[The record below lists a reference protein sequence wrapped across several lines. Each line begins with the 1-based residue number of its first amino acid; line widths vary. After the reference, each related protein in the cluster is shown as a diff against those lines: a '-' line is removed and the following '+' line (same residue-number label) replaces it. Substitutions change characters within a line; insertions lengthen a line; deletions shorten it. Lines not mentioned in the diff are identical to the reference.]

1 MDSAF
6 VQQVTTTRMFT
17 DRLAIVA
24 GAGRSGLA
32 AAKLLYK
39 LGATV
44 RIVDANENL
53 STDILEGLGAN
64 AQLMTGPFRY
74 EQFAGAD
81 VIVVSPGIPVRKIK
95 PFIGTLPERKIISEL
110 ELASWFADEPK
121 IAITGTNGKTTTTAL
136 IKHILEQSG
145 RTAFAGANYGIPLS
159 EYIVERG
166 QCDVLVLEVSSFQ
179 LQNCRLFRPQAA
191 ILLNVSANHLDYHQ
205 DMDEYLQAKLKI
217 FERQSQEE
225 LAILPAEMKNS
236 LVPKNF
242 TRAEVKWFDGASFPE
257 QPNLPGKHNRSNIEA
272 AWLALEKIGLTEE
285 EFQAG
290 LKTFK
295 GKPHRIE
302 NIGTVNGVQFINDSK
317 ATNLEAVAAA
327 LKSFDGPVRL
337 LLGGKFK
344 GGNVAELIPSMK
356 GKVAE
361 VALFGAGREH
371 FEPVLKNDFKI
382 SWYENLEKG
391 VNALFAASAAG
402 DTILLSPATAS
413 FDAYTGYEARGA
425 DFKRIMEELS

>member
-6 VQQVTTTRMFT
+6 VQQVTSTRMFT
-17 DRLAIVA
+17 NRLAIVA
-24 GAGRSGLA
+24 GAGRSGIA
-32 AAKLLYK
+32 AAKLLHR

-44 RIVDANENL
+44 RIVDANVDL
-53 STDILEGLGAN
+53 TTDILDGLGDD
-64 AQLMTGPFRY
+64 AQLMTGPFSH
-74 EQFAGAD
+74 EQFADAD

-95 PFIGTLPERKIISEL
+95 PFIGNLPERKIISEL

-136 IKHILEQSG
+136 IKHILEYSG
-145 RTAFAGANYGIPLS
+145 RTAFAGANYGTPLS
-159 EYIVERG
+159 EYIVDKG

-191 ILLNVSANHLDYHQ
+191 ILLNVSANHLDYHL
-205 DMDEYLQAKLKI
+205 DMNEYLEAKLKI
-217 FERQSQEE
+217 FERQSADE
-225 LAILPAEMKNS
+225 LAILPAHMKEELN
-236 LVPKNF
+236 PTDF
-242 TRAEVKWFDGASFPE
+242 THAEVKWFDGETFPQ
-257 QPNLPGKHNRSNIEA
+257 QPNLPGRHNRSNIEA
-272 AWLALEKIGLTEE
+272 AWLALEKIGLSMD

-302 NIGTVNGVQFINDSK
+302 SVGAIDGVAFINDSK
-317 ATNLEAVAAA
+317 GTNLDAVVAA
-327 LKSFDGPVRL
+327 LKSFDGPIRL

-344 GGNVAELIPSMK
+344 GGNVADLIPAME
-356 GKVAE
+356 GRVTE

-371 FEPVLKNDFKI
+371 FEPPLKSHFKI
-382 SWYENLEKG
+382 SWYGNLEKA
-391 VNALFAASAAG
+391 VRELFANSNAG
-402 DTILLSPATAS
+402 DTILLSPGTAS
-413 FDAYTGYEARGA
+413 FDAYTSYEARGA